1 MKQTTTLASLML
13 TSFISIMA
21 MGCSP
26 PTGPMVIDEDAPS
39 EFTTTDSGLKYRI
52 LRKSKSRKP
61 IPSNTVEV
69 DYRGWLDDG
78 STFDS
83 SYNQR
88 KPASFVLSKVV
99 PGWTE
104 GLQLLGE
111 GGMMELEIPPELGY
125 GEAGNPPTIP
135 PNATLHFKV
144 ELLRIVN

>member
-1 MKQTTTLASLML
+1 MTRTTTCTSLIL
-13 TSFISIMA
+13 TALISCA
-21 MGCSP
+21 TAGCTP
-26 PTGPMVIDEDAPS
+26 PSGPMLIDEDAPT
-39 EFTTTDSGLKYRI
+39 EFTTTSSGLKYRI
-52 LRKSKSRKP
+52 LRKSTNRKP
-61 IPSNTVEV
+61 VPSSKVEV

-88 KPASFVLSKVV
+88 QPVSFSLGKVV

-111 GGMMELEIPPELGY
+111 GGMIELEVPPELGY
-125 GEAGNPPTIP
+125 GEAGSPPTIP

-144 ELLRIVN
+144 ELLRILN

>member
-1 MKQTTTLASLML
+1 ML
-13 TSFISIMA
+13 
-21 MGCSP
+21 
-26 PTGPMVIDEDAPS
+26 IDEDAPT
-39 EFTTTDSGLKYRI
+39 EFTTTSSGLQYRI
-52 LRKSKSRKP
+52 LRKSTNRKP
-61 IPSNTVEV
+61 VPSSKVEV

-83 SYNQR
+83 SYNQQQ
-88 KPASFVLSKVV
+88 PVSFLLAKVV

-111 GGMMELEIPPELGY
+111 GGMIELEVPPELGY

-144 ELLRIVN
+144 ELLRILN